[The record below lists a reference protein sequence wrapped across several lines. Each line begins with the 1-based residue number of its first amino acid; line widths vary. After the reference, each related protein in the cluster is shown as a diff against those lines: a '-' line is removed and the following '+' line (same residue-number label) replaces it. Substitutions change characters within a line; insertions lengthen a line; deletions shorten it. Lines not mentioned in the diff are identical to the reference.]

1 MKACVEYKQSLSG
14 RTGTLAGGNTSNS
27 GTERFATQRVA
38 WDTINNLQYT
48 ETTPILRT
56 TPATNPLTVVVSGC
70 HKFYTGRTSVKSAA
84 SAEVHQWVEISG
96 VCSSAGVAFLV
107 IESREVMNVRQASQY
122 LGISPDTLY
131 RYITEGEIP
140 AFKLGNRWKLRKTIL
155 DRWMERK
162 MSQAHVRRR

>member
-1 MKACVEYKQSLSG
+1 MLECHKAP
-14 RTGTLAGGNTSNS
+14 TGCIPRNPQRKAGSS
-27 GTERFATQRVA
+27 ERFRYQVCSDARVA
-38 WDTINNLQYT
+38 
-48 ETTPILRT
+48 
-56 TPATNPLTVVVSGC
+56 V
-70 HKFYTGRTSVKSAA
+70 
-84 SAEVHQWVEISG
+84 
-96 VCSSAGVAFLV
+96 LV

-162 MSQAHVRRR
+162 MSQATARRR

>member
-1 MKACVEYKQSLSG
+1 LTLS
-14 RTGTLAGGNTSNS
+14 T
-27 GTERFATQRVA
+27 
-38 WDTINNLQYT
+38 W
-48 ETTPILRT
+48 
-56 TPATNPLTVVVSGC
+56 GC
-70 HKFYTGRTSVKSAA
+70 HNGFTGCTSVKLAA
-84 SAEVHQWVEISG
+84 SVG
-96 VCSSAGVAFLV
+96 VRQSVDIGRVMGAGVAILV
-107 IESREVMNVRQASQY
+107 NESREVMNVRQASQY

>member
-1 MKACVEYKQSLSG
+1 LHGPHLE
-14 RTGTLAGGNTSNS
+14 
-27 GTERFATQRVA
+27 
-38 WDTINNLQYT
+38 I
-48 ETTPILRT
+48 
-56 TPATNPLTVVVSGC
+56 
-70 HKFYTGRTSVKSAA
+70 SAA
-84 SAEVHQWVEISG
+84 LTRGALDGGGVGVSSG
-96 VCSSAGVAFLV
+96 AGVTFLV

-162 MSQAHVRRR
+162 MSQAHARRR

>member
-1 MKACVEYKQSLSG
+1 ML
-14 RTGTLAGGNTSNS
+14 
-27 GTERFATQRVA
+27 
-38 WDTINNLQYT
+38 
-48 ETTPILRT
+48 
-56 TPATNPLTVVVSGC
+56 
-70 HKFYTGRTSVKSAA
+70 AA
-84 SAEVHQWVEISG
+84 SAG
-96 VCSSAGVAFLV
+96 VRQQVDIGRVMGAGVTILV
-107 IESREVMNVRQASQY
+107 NESREVMNVRQASQY